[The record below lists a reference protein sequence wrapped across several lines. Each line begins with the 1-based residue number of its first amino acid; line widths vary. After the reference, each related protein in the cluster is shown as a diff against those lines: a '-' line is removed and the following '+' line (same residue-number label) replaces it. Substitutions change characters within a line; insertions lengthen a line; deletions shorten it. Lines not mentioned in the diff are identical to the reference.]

1 MQVVILF
8 STVVV
13 VWFVD
18 EHALQPHSQD
28 STVRTIFSE
37 TSVWDPV
44 LNCLTV
50 VFYYLPIFILAA
62 FCTWAVI
69 PFNLENFPS
78 HSVEPFFHSNICEQ
92 FGLQVADFIAKFLI
106 SDCPVLECLL
116 FQVSEASEGGMDSV
130 EAALDEVP
138 LSDLESRDQT
148 IPISALHFS
157 HKQGPSQTERR
168 QRAVHGGGLQVI

>member
-1 MQVVILF
+1 MVG
-8 STVVV
+8 
-13 VWFVD
+13 D
-18 EHALQPHSQD
+18 EHALQLRLQD

-92 FGLQVADFIAKFLI
+92 FGLQIADFIAKFLI
-106 SDCPVLECLL
+106 SDCPVLECSL

-130 EAALDEVP
+130 EAALDEAP
-138 LSDLESRDQT
+138 LSDLESRESKRYQF
-148 IPISALHFS
+148 PHCNALHFS
-157 HKQGPSQTERR
+157 RKQGPSQTERR

>member
-1 MQVVILF
+1 MVG
-8 STVVV
+8 
-13 VWFVD
+13 D
-18 EHALQPHSQD
+18 EHALQLRLQD

-37 TSVWDPV
+37 TSVWNPV

-106 SDCPVLECLL
+106 SDCPVLECSL

-138 LSDLESRDQT
+138 LSDLESRETKRYQFPHCIFLT
-148 IPISALHFS
+148 NKVL
-157 HKQGPSQTERR
+157 RR
-168 QRAVHGGGLQVI
+168 LRGGNAQFMEEVCK